1 MEEKEGVGASRRDVQ
16 ASIAARTSELAEIE
30 AVIEEHTSV
39 VAALA
44 RRSEIS
50 DAELRRRA
58 DELQELRELSE
69 ASRKAAFWLQSPI
82 HPRNVWAWMVARG
95 PRMLFVIV
103 ATVVVLAAVRLSIF
117 RLVRTVVGHK
127 GGHGGGV
134 ARADTLA
141 LSFSGFSSLLIVV
154 GGFFV
159 LAQEAGV
166 DLKTVLGGAAV
177 LGVAIAFSA
186 QNLMRDYFSGF
197 MIHLDDPE
205 LMGVQ
210 ALTESGATLR
220 LSLKTKAGEMFSVRR
235 EMFRRI
241 KNAFDEV
248 GIEMGVP
255 HRTVGESGAGSGGN

>member
-1 MEEKEGVGASRRDVQ
+1 MQ

-30 AVIEEHTSV
+30 AVIEERTSV

-58 DELQELRELSE
+58 DELQELREFSE

-103 ATVVVLAAVRLSIF
+103 ATVVLLAAVRLSIF

-159 LAQEAGV
+159 LAQAAGV

-177 LGVAIAFSA
+177 LGVAIAFGA

-197 MIHLDDPE
+197 MIHLDDPV
-205 LMGVQ
+205 LMGV
-210 ALTESGATLR
+210 
-220 LSLKTKAGEMFSVRR
+220 
-235 EMFRRI
+235 
-241 KNAFDEV
+241 
-248 GIEMGVP
+248 
-255 HRTVGESGAGSGGN
+255 